1 MSTVQENPYEAGGPM
16 PVSGA
21 RQAFVIVR
29 GIVGAIIGGAIGYL
43 VFWWLTKSGF
53 YGMIVPGALLGLGAG
68 LAARGQSVT
77 LGILC
82 ALTAL
87 VLSVIAEWSLFPFVR
102 DGSLV
107 YFVTHVHTL
116 PAIKLIMMAMGV
128 GLAYWLGQ
136 GR

>member
-1 MSTVQENPYEAGGPM
+1 MSTAPENPHQGAVSAPM
-16 PVSGA
+16 SGA

-29 GIVGAIIGGAIGYL
+29 GIVGAVIGGAIGYL
-43 VFWWLTKSGF
+43 VFRWLAKSGF
-53 YGMIVPGALLGLGAG
+53 YGMIIPGAMLGLGAG

-77 LGILC
+77 LGILS
-82 ALTAL
+82 AAAAL

-102 DGSLV
+102 DGSLF

-116 PAIKLIMMAMGV
+116 PAIKLIMMAIGV